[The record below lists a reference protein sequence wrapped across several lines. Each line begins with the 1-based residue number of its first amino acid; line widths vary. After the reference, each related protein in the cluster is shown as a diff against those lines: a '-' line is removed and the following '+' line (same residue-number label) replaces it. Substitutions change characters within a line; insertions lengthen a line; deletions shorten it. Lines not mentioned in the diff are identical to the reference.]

1 MALCLIGAV
10 SAQDDKT
17 NLESVKSVFLPTTTN
32 DFGSMIFSL
41 LQEQVNF
48 LAAKDGAEVSAM
60 QLLVDRFMGWP

>member
-1 MALCLIGAV
+1 MCLIGAV
-10 SAQDDKT
+10 SAQNDKT